1 MSTVLSGFLK
11 LVFNGSFFF
20 FLLSFWETNI
30 EKIKKRHIS
39 AEIATLLLT
48 SPEYLAVNLP
58 AIVFLSIKWFVVM
71 ASYSSNPV
79 YNIENDSGSY

>member
-1 MSTVLSGFLK
+1 MFTVLSVLLK
-11 LVFNGSFFF
+11 LVFNASFFF

-58 AIVFLSIKWFVVM
+58 AMVFLSIKWFIVM
-71 ASYSSNPV
+71 ASYSPNPFH
-79 YNIENDSGSY
+79 NIENDSGSY